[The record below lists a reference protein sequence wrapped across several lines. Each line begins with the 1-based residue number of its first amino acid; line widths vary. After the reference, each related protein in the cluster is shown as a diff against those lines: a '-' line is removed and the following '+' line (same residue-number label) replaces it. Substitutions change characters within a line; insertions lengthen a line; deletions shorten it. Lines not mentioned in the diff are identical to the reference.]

1 MIMSRNT
8 KSKICNIIPVLAI
21 FAVSVVWLVPS
32 SAMARETSGSLSFT
46 ASVDK
51 VRYVLGEPVFLTV
64 RLLNTSA
71 VPVSVPKYLDAGE
84 GIIVVRITTPKRK
97 TFGYMPL
104 TLIDS
109 DMPMVT
115 LKPREATADVVPIFY
130 GARGW
135 TFPEPGTYTITAG
148 FKPIGK
154 KQVVNKA
161 KPLTLTVGT
170 DTAGALVVKEGL
182 TGDEAGK
189 FLLWQSG
196 DHLRK
201 GIALLENI
209 TEKYPDSI
217 ISDYAG
223 FALGKSLNRHFKNFS
238 SKKIRLPDYKR
249 SLEYLKKVRADKL
262 PLYLRIQY
270 NLARAKCHVELNE
283 SEQFTELINQTRKL
297 MTDRPE
303 LLRFEEHI
311 IRLTRR
317 LR

>member
-1 MIMSRNT
+1 
-8 KSKICNIIPVLAI
+8 
-21 FAVSVVWLVPS
+21 
-32 SAMARETSGSLSFT
+32 
-46 ASVDK
+46 
-51 VRYVLGEPVFLTV
+51 
-64 RLLNTSA
+64 
-71 VPVSVPKYLDAGE
+71 
-84 GIIVVRITTPKRK
+84 
-97 TFGYMPL
+97 MPL

-109 DMPMVT
+109 DMPMVV
-115 LKPREATADVVPIFY
+115 LKPREVTGDVVPIFY

-148 FKPIGK
+148 FKPAGN
-154 KQVVNKA
+154 KQLMFKA

-201 GIALLENI
+201 GIALLGNI
-209 TEKYPDSI
+209 TEKYPDSV

-223 FALGKSLNRHFKNFS
+223 FAMGKSLSRHFKDFS
-238 SKKIRLPDYKR
+238 TRKIRLPDYKR
-249 SLEYLKKVRADKL
+249 SLEYLKKVRAEKL

-270 NLARAKCHVELNE
+270 NLARARCHAELKE
-283 SEQFTELINQTRKL
+283 PKQATGLINQTRKL

-303 LLRFEEHI
+303 LLHFEEQI
-311 IRLTRR
+311 TRLIRR
-317 LR
+317 L